1 LNKNDKN
8 LNIHLLIQDEGET
21 KLEFDEICNKVLKY
35 LYNFKDFKNDKKDD
49 DICSDNDE
57 GTGNFNDLVDNWYN
71 DDLISK
77 KDNDSDPKEM
87 DKDNSFNID

>member
-49 DICSDNDE
+49 DICSDN
-57 GTGNFNDLVDNWYN
+57 
-71 DDLISK
+71 
-77 KDNDSDPKEM
+77 
-87 DKDNSFNID
+87 